1 MKLLIAFES
10 HTSGSDEW
18 GQFFDQFAT
27 VNSPLSLYPFARLDA
42 SMRSEALEKLV
53 NKPVKDTY
61 GRYVGF
67 VVGFSVDTSGDLK
80 SVGVDQGNGEFNEYP
95 NQRIVSTAEGFVV
108 IPSWKVECDSLG
120 KEIDGVKRR
129 AKALQ
134 DLARE
139 GEVPRALYDD
149 MMGKYQDDASKIQGS
164 YKSLAE
170 GMVVRMGELEG
181 QKESLDRF
189 LVEVKVQFRAG
200 EIDEAAYKVAAEC
213 CQAMQT
219 RNSQEMAEL
228 GKMLKSATE
237 PLPATTP
244 EQPTTKPQQVAQAPV
259 QRVAQSNAG

>member
-1 MKLLIAFES
+1 
-10 HTSGSDEW
+10 
-18 GQFFDQFAT
+18 
-27 VNSPLSLYPFARLDA
+27 
-42 SMRSEALEKLV
+42 MRAEALEKLV

-80 SVGVDQGNGEFNEYP
+80 SVGVDQGNGEFTEYP
-95 NQRIVSTAEGFVV
+95 NGRVASTADGFVV

-120 KEIDGVKRR
+120 KEIEGVKRR

-139 GEVPRALYDD
+139 GEVPRSLYDD
-149 MMGKYQDDASKIQGS
+149 MMGKYQEEAAKIQGS

-170 GMVVRMGELEG
+170 SMVVRIGELEG
-181 QKESLDRF
+181 QKEALDKF

-200 EIDEAAYKVAAEC
+200 EIDEAAFKVAAES

-219 RNSQEMAEL
+219 RNSQEMAEISR
-228 GKMLKSATE
+228 MLKAATE
-237 PLPATTP
+237 PLASTQSSQQTQEPP
-244 EQPTTKPQQVAQAPV
+244 KQVAQVPTQKAPQATV
-259 QRVAQSNAG
+259 Q